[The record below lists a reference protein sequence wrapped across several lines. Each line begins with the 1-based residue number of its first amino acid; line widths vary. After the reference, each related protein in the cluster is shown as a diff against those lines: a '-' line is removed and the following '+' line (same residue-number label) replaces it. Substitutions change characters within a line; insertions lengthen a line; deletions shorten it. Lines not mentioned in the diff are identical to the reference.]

1 MAWLPENGLRIL
13 ADERCQGH
21 AGSQRYQAMKAT
33 TAAHVNALQRLTT
46 AARAKR
52 CPLCSQTM

>member
-52 CPLCSQTM
+52 CPLCS